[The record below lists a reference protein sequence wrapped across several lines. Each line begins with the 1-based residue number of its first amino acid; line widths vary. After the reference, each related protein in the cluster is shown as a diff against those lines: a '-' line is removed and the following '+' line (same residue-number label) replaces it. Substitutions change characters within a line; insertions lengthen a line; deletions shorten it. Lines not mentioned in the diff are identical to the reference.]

1 MQRFVPPAPVWLS
14 ASRVAVEAKTKDR
27 RNRMKQ
33 VTGEMSTEQQYV
45 DTKYIRERL
54 MVSRTK
60 SFEIAKEIENVYA
73 PGAVIRF
80 GRCLRVRKDAFIR
93 WVAVHSAGSDETSSA
108 P

>member
-1 MQRFVPPAPVWLS
+1 
-14 ASRVAVEAKTKDR
+14 
-27 RNRMKQ
+27 MKQ

-60 SFEIAKEIENVYA
+60 SFEIAKEIEA
-73 PGAVIRF
+73 AFPDAVIRF
-80 GRCLRVRKDAFIR
+80 GRCLRVRKEDFVR
-93 WVAVHSAGSDETSSA
+93 WVNEHSSG